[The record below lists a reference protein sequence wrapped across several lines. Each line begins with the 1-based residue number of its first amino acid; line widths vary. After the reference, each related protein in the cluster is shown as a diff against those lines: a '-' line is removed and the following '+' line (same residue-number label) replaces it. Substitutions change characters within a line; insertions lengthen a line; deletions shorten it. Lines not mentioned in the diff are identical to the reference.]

1 MFRIKIEKGDSE
13 GAVFDLHEGE
23 VVIGRSH
30 SAGIRLRAMDISGQH
45 VKLTL
50 SDRKVTVENLSKY
63 GAFLDSTPLTEP
75 VAIQPGQRILMGKTT
90 VLVLE
95 ESAEQPATP
104 AAVAPASAPLP
115 QAPESEDTGVGREE
129 PIPSPEKTFATPGK
143 KPAESDDV
151 TDLTGESIAAPP
163 SPPLAAD
170 VTGAAAQTGL
180 EGGKTGIADGV
191 GVDIADEALS
201 AVSWSSP
208 AAAAGGAG
216 SDDDRTRAMQTR
228 AAGQEEIEFLKAAEH
243 QRARTRVFMIVAAVV
258 VACGIALFFISRRPE
273 PETTLD
279 WPVDANGE
287 YLEGYVE
294 SPLGGYRIVYPKSPD
309 SEVVSVSG
317 GMTISASIG
326 RRFNVPFRL
335 FLEEVVDDRFVG
347 ETMEQSVEQWKSR
360 VGSESGKWNFDT
372 TLPMNLFIGEEN
384 GIPFKVI
391 PYQREEDGSWF
402 GIASVFRHGRR
413 FVAVRAEV
421 PVAERARA
429 EELMYISYVDPSREF
444 VRSYWE
450 GSSEIPKGNSS
461 EILTRVRE
469 DLRRMAPATWG
480 SVENQLVGALR
491 KAVLE
496 KRADDE
502 KEALELLIS
511 LREKETLWFN
521 EQQCQKEASL
531 AQGDGERLARVAELC
546 KAVFADTRDQR
557 FYEVRRW

>member
-13 GAVFDLHEGE
+13 GTAFDLHEGE

-30 SAGIRLRAMDISGQH
+30 SAGIRLRAVDISGQH

-50 SDRKVTVENLSKY
+50 SGQKVVVENLSKY
-63 GAFLDSTPLTEP
+63 GTYLDSAPLTEP
-75 VAIQPGQRILMGKTT
+75 IAIQPGQRILIGKTT

-95 ESAEQPATP
+95 EAAEQ
-104 AAVAPASAPLP
+104 AAA
-115 QAPESEDTGVGREE
+115 APEAPEGEATGPGQEGSM
-129 PIPSPEKTFATPGK
+129 PAPEKTMAVPAK
-143 KPAESDDV
+143 KSAESDAV
-151 TDLTGESIAAPP
+151 TDLTGESVV
-163 SPPLAAD
+163 SPAVAE
-170 VTGAAAQTGL
+170 VTGAAQTGL
-180 EGGKTGIADGV
+180 GNHTGIADGV
-191 GVDIADEALS
+191 GVEVAGDALS
-201 AVSWSSP
+201 AASWSGP
-208 AAAAGGAG
+208 AATGGEGA
-216 SDDDRTRAMQTR
+216 DDDRTRAMQTR

-243 QRARTRVFMIVAAVV
+243 QRARTRVFMIVAAVL

-273 PETTLD
+273 PETTLE
-279 WPVDANGE
+279 WPMDSSGEE

-294 SPLGGYRIVYPKSPD
+294 TPLGGFRIVYPKSPD

-317 GMTISASIG
+317 GMAINASIG

-347 ETMEQSVEQWKSR
+347 EGLEQSIEQWKSR
-360 VGSESGKWNFDT
+360 VGAESGKWNFDT
-372 TLPMNLFIGEEN
+372 TLPMSLFIGEEN

-391 PYQREEDGSWF
+391 PYQREGDGSWF
-402 GIASVFRHGRR
+402 GVASIFRHGRR
-413 FVAVRAEV
+413 FVAVRVEV

-429 EELMYISYVDPSREF
+429 EELMYTSYVNPSREF

-450 GSSEIPKGNSS
+450 GSSEIPKGVSS
-461 EILTRVRE
+461 EILVRVRE
-469 DLRRMAPATWG
+469 ELRRMAPATWG

-496 KRADDE
+496 KRAEEE
-502 KEALELLIS
+502 KEALQLLVA
-511 LREKETLWFN
+511 LREKENLWFN
-521 EQQCQKEASL
+521 EQQCQKEAAL
-531 AQGDGERLARVAELC
+531 AQGDGERLVRIAELC